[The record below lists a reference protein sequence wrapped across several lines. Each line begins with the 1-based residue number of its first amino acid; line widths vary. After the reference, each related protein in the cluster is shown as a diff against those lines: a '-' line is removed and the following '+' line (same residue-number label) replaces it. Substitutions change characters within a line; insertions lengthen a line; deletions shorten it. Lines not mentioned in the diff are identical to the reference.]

1 MRGDIAPPETPP
13 LVVMETM
20 ASRSPEIDGT
30 PPAKDATPASDSVA
44 GPWTGRDSAE
54 LYGIDGWGAGYFGV
68 SERGTV
74 EVYPDR
80 TPSRSI
86 DLHEVVQGLAARDI
100 AAPVILRFPGVLEDR
115 MRDLRRAFD
124 DAMRE
129 AEYDGGYTCVYPI
142 KVNQERHICEA
153 IRDIGAEIG
162 FGLEVGSKP
171 ELIAGLSLTQGFNE
185 MPLVCNGFK
194 DAQYIETVV
203 LAAKMG
209 RTILPV
215 VEQAHELRLLAASAA
230 AHSVQPDFGIRA
242 KLATPGVGRW
252 AGSSGIRGKFG
263 LTVGE
268 ILHAVDDLRENGL
281 LGGLKMLH
289 CHVGSQIYDIRTI
302 KYVVSELAHLHVELV
317 KAGAPIERLDFGGG
331 LGVDYDGSQSA
342 VESSV
347 NYTLHQY
354 AADIVHRVKAV
365 CDEAGVPHPQIMTES
380 GRALVTHSS
389 VLVCEVLGSRTFA
402 TEPDPVLVQAALDA
416 EEPPQ
421 PLLDAHDAF
430 RRSATDDPDQLLEAF
445 ADAEHALSE
454 ATNLF
459 NLGYIDLRSRAVC
472 EELFWSVGSATLAHF
487 ETDLP
492 DSLSELPDTL
502 ADLYF
507 VNVSFFQSLL
517 DSWGIGQVFP
527 IMPLHRLDEE
537 PTRRGVLVDITC
549 DSDGRVDRFPGA
561 SGVRSTLE
569 LHPAPA
575 QSTIAAH
582 ASEPYYL
589 GIFLTGAYQETL
601 GDLHNLLGDTNA
613 VHVGLG
619 PKGNWRIETTVEG
632 ESVRDV
638 LRYVQYEPGEIRDR
652 LRADIEEALEDG
664 RLELGE
670 AASLR
675 RFFNEGIQ
683 GYTYL
688 G

>member
-1 MRGDIAPPETPP
+1 MDTTEGSPTWTP
-13 LVVMETM
+13 
-20 ASRSPEIDGT
+20 R
-30 PPAKDATPASDSVA
+30 DA
-44 GPWTGRDSAE
+44 GH
-54 LYGIDGWGAGYFGV
+54 LYGIEEWGAGYFGV

-74 EVYPDR
+74 QVFPDR
-80 TPSRSI
+80 DPARAI
-86 DLHEVVQGLAARDI
+86 DLHQVLQGLLAREI
-100 AAPVILRFPGVLEDR
+100 AAPVILRFPGILEDR
-115 MRDLRRAFD
+115 MRELRRAFD
-124 DAMRE
+124 KAMRE
-129 AEYDGGYTCVYPI
+129 AEYQGGYTCVYPI

-171 ELIAGLSLTQGFNE
+171 ELIAGLALTQGFNE

-215 VEQAHELRLLAASAA
+215 VEQAHELSLLAASAK
-230 AHSVQPDFGIRA
+230 AHSVLPDFGIRA
-242 KLATPGVGRW
+242 KLATAGVGRW
-252 AGSSGIRGKFG
+252 AGSSGFRGKFG

-268 ILHAVDDLRENGL
+268 ILHAVDELRENGL

-317 KAGAPIERLDFGGG
+317 RAGAPIERLDLGGG

-342 VESSV
+342 VDSSL
-347 NYTLHQY
+347 NYTLPQY
-354 AADIVHRVKAV
+354 ATDIVHRVKSV

-380 GRALVTHSS
+380 GRALVAHSS
-389 VLVCEVLGSRTFA
+389 VLVCEVIGSRTFP
-402 TEPDPVLVQAALDA
+402 TSPDPQLLSTALAAAD
-416 EEPPQ
+416 PPQ
-421 PLLDAHDAF
+421 PLLDAHEAF
-430 RRSATDDPDQLLEAF
+430 ERHMTNDPDELLEALS
-445 ADAEHALSE
+445 DVEHALSE

-459 NLGYIDLRSRAVC
+459 NLGYMDLRSRAVC
-472 EELFWSVGSATLAHF
+472 EELFWSIGSAALEHF
-487 ETDLP
+487 GSDLP
-492 DSLSELPDTL
+492 ETLSDLPDTL

-517 DSWGIGQVFP
+517 DSWGIDQVFP

-537 PTRRGVLVDITC
+537 PVRRGVLVDITC
-549 DSDGRVDRFPGA
+549 DSDGRVDRFPGP
-561 SGVRSTLE
+561 SGIQSTLR
-569 LHPAPA
+569 LHSVSRQPVQDGPPP
-575 QSTIAAH
+575 SD
-582 ASEPYYL
+582 PYYI
-589 GIFLTGAYQETL
+589 GVFLTGAYQETL

-613 VHVGLG
+613 VHVVVG
-619 PKGNWRIETTVEG
+619 PRGNWRIETTVEG

-638 LRYVQYEPGEIRDR
+638 LRYVQYDPVEIRDR
-652 LRADIEEALEDG
+652 LRDDIEEALEAG
-664 RLELGE
+664 GLELAE

-675 RFFNEGIQ
+675 RFFNEGVQ

-688 G
+688 GQSPSKGAPTPANS